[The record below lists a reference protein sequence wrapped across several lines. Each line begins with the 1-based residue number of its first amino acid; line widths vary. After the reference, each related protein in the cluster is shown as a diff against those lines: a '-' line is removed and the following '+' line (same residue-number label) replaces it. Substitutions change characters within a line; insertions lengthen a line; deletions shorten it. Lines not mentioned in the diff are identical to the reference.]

1 MVFVHFYT
9 FENAVAISDCILLQ
23 KLFLCVVC
31 TFLRPIP
38 VHNSKFDMIVVT
50 DPLVHFFLLFKLVFI
65 LFYLFVLVQ
74 ITINVLLRIFIIKT
88 AVFVISICT
97 IIIAVMIKII
107 TIRTI
112 KNLIIFIKFARI
124 WFDLFKR
131 VFFQTIEIR
140 YWF

>member
-1 MVFVHFYT
+1 
-9 FENAVAISDCILLQ
+9 VAISDCILLQ

-124 WFDLFKR
+124 
-131 VFFQTIEIR
+131 
-140 YWF
+140 